1 MLLLSVNCV
10 AHCVIDKAS
19 NVCVT
24 AGCVN
29 AAADVLDLMDPT
41 VGPCEDFYNF
51 ACGQFL
57 NRTVL
62 SDEKVSIDTFSISR
76 DHMQSQLYQL
86 IDAPIQPNESR
97 FVWWLPLTN
106 HFYLL
111 PIVIFLIFPDFPF
124 YSPKIR

>member
-1 MLLLSVNCV
+1 M
-10 AHCVIDKAS
+10 
-19 NVCVT
+19 
-24 AGCVN
+24 N

-97 FVWWLPLTN
+97 YIWWLPPLTN
-106 HFYLL
+106 YFYWL
-111 PIVIFLIFPDFPF
+111 PIVMRRIFPHIPDFPF
-124 YSPKIR
+124 YLPKIF

>member
-1 MLLLSVNCV
+1 MSANCF
-10 AHCVIDKAS
+10 AHCVTDKVS

-29 AAADVLDLMDPT
+29 AAADVLDMMDPT

-97 FVWWLPLTN
+97 YIDDGDMSSLK
-106 HFYLL
+106 HF
-111 PIVIFLIFPDFPF
+111 PILSRNVFFQYHF
-124 YSPKIR
+124 S